1 MGNVFVS
8 EMKKN
13 FDEDKFL
20 IMREALSK
28 DSCNQLTN
36 AFEKFNFCFIR
47 IIVSRMMLVINPLII
62 AKVIIPKT
70 GKGIFVS

>member
-1 MGNVFVS
+1 
-8 EMKKN
+8 MKKN

-36 AFEKFNFCFIR
+36 AFEKFKKTHSMFKLDGNPNNFSVTNSHRLQCDCIPMNFI
-47 IIVSRMMLVINPLII
+47 IIHKKILI
-62 AKVIIPKT
+62 K
-70 GKGIFVS
+70 

>member
-36 AFEKFNFCFIR
+36 AFEKFKTHSMFKLDGNPNNFSVTNSQITMC
-47 IIVSRMMLVINPLII
+47 IV
-62 AKVIIPKT
+62 
-70 GKGIFVS
+70 FQ